1 MQSRKRSLTEAITN
15 TIVGFI
21 ISLLIQMLIYPM
33 MDIPVRFE
41 QNLIITTIFTLASIG
56 RGYVLRRLFNK
67 FRT

>member
-1 MQSRKRSLTEAITN
+1 MQSRRRSLTEAITN
-15 TIVGFI
+15 TVVGFI

-56 RGYVLRRLFNK
+56 RGYVLRRLFNLLK
-67 FRT
+67 